1 MISLFQLVAR
11 KRVMKKKSIKKTERV
26 LEYELPVKIQPQDSG
41 YFAFCPRWKDCYAQ
55 GDTVE
60 ETISEI
66 NLVAQTLIEIYQ
78 EEGMKVPLAITREE
92 FLKL

>member
-1 MISLFQLVAR
+1 MG
-11 KRVMKKKSIKKTERV
+11 KKTIKKIEKV
-26 LEYELPVKIQPQDSG
+26 LEYELPVKMEPQDGG

-60 ETISEI
+60 EAISEI

-78 EEGMKVPLAITREE
+78 EEGIKIPLEVEKSPLKIEE
-92 FLKL
+92 IINIPVFVTA